1 MHDQQQFNCKTNIT
15 KSKFNELKTMNN
27 TFYAIND
34 SNRVQ

>member
-27 TFYAIND
+27 TLND